1 MTEIEI
7 KSQITEALFWDI
19 NFAKIDFNKQ
29 KAFIIP
35 RIMDRGT
42 KKDVKLIWNFYG
54 EEIIKESLINTR
66 FLENK
71 TIYFFANIFSIQ
83 PEDFRAFRLKHK
95 QTSNWNL

>member
-7 KSQITEALFWDI
+7 KSQINEVLFWDI
-19 NFAKIDFNKQ
+19 NFDRIDFANQ

-35 RIMDRGT
+35 RVMDRGT

-71 TIYFFANIFSIQ
+71 TIHFFANLFSIQ
-83 PEDFRAFRLKHK
+83 PEDFRAFRMKQK

>member
-19 NFAKIDFNKQ
+19 NFAKIDFAKQ

-54 EEIIKESLINTR
+54 EEIIKETLLTTR
-66 FLENK
+66 FLEDK
-71 TIYFFANIFSIQ
+71 TICFFANIFSIQ
-83 PEDFRAFRLKHK
+83 PNDFRAFQIKQKHL
-95 QTSNWNL
+95 TNWNL